1 MQALTKFANWTIK
14 AIGVSTGVVLIL
26 AAAAIAIFGFTSFG
40 SRIITQQVAEILS
53 NRDMTIKVREPG
65 SLLSGGLR
73 AAEITV
79 SDTRGVFAQINGL
92 SIDWNPLALL
102 RGTFDAQEVL
112 VDSINVIRKPVRTIP
127 SSRTAAGDGGFNLP
141 IKIDVDKIAVAGINL
156 SEQFAGHAF
165 TLTAD
170 GSNLKADR
178 NGGSATIN
186 VGRPDVP
193 DAKLLADMAFRPD
206 RNQLRL
212 KAQLT
217 EPKGGLLA
225 AFLSLPG
232 DPAVNLAVDGDGP
245 ISDWNGR
252 LQASLDGQQRASIE
266 GRHALTPDG
275 LHHVDLK
282 GGGDLSTL
290 LPPAFRPLFSGQT
303 NIDVS
308 ATFDNKGK
316 LDIQT
321 GNIATGSVVIA
332 ASGTLDRRGNNS
344 LNANVL
350 GTSGPVDFRWPLA
363 DGEARFMITG
373 LNLALTGDAQT
384 ARLNASAS
392 LDAATLPKVTI
403 GNVKLTAKSE
413 AFNLTQRSGA
423 VQLRMVAGDSTF
435 TNPDIN
441 RAVQGPVTLVA
452 PLQIAP
458 EGIGFNGT
466 TFESANANGTVNGTY
481 KLDDQTLTGNTKLVV
496 QPAALPP
503 AIAQRFDTPIAIET
517 QVSGTIPSKISL
529 SNLAI
534 KSGTVEAAGTVTL
547 DGDNIAAT
555 LSGRLPDL
563 RKLTENAEGEV
574 SYAIDASGPITAP
587 VIKASVSAATLHTAG
602 RTISDLNV
610 EIFGNADPA
619 APRATV
625 DGKGAIDNQPIAIN
639 ANVQSAAG
647 AINIPSLVADVAS
660 NRLQGSLQF
669 SPGFEPTGTLEFDFP
684 DIGLLAMF
692 GGQKAQGDLKGT
704 LNITND
710 AGKIRLKVTAAG
722 NRIQRDTLSVIR
734 PHIDVTVTDLRAL
747 AANGVVSA
755 DEISSGTN
763 KLAAPTLTFVQQ
775 QNHTNFDL
783 KAAYDNNPLLAAG
796 NVEATAGNMTIRL
809 DRFSGKPRNIPVEL
823 SHPAEIAIANGRAM
837 LNDLAIK
844 TGNGSVTVSGSAGE
858 TLDIAADIKDL
869 PASLANTFVPNLDA
883 AGAISGTGSVK
894 GTPAAPIAD
903 FKLDWKNAEVAQTKR
918 AGLAPFDIAATG
930 KYVDNTLDFDTTL
943 DGADEL
949 ALKARGNIVV
959 AGTGGRGLKIDADVV
974 NLPAKMANGFVPDL
988 AAEGAITGKVTAS
1001 GTLAAPAVD
1010 FDLDW
1015 KDAATSQTRRAGLA
1029 PLSLST
1035 TGKFADNRLGFNAN
1049 LAGADRMRLRADGN
1063 VVIAGTEVQS
1073 LQVNA
1078 DLNNVPADVANSFVP
1093 GLAAEGT
1100 ISGTAK
1106 ASGTI
1111 AAPAVDFNLAWKD
1124 AATSQTKS
1132 AGLKSLGLNTA
1143 GRFADNKLDFNADL
1157 TGAANLSLKADGNVT
1172 VAGTAVQNL
1181 QVNASLANV
1190 PASIANSFV
1199 PGLAAEGTLSGTAK
1213 AAGTLAAPGL
1223 DFDLDWKDAATSQT
1237 KSARLKSLGLSATG
1251 KFADN
1256 KLDFNA
1262 NANAADGVTAKAS
1275 GNVAIAG
1282 KTVQSLNINA
1292 DISNVP
1298 ASIAN
1303 GFVPGLAADGIVS
1316 GTVTASGTPASPAV
1330 DFKLDWK
1337 NLATSQTKDA
1347 KLSSLDLTATGKFA
1361 DNKLDFNANASG
1373 ADGASLKATGNAT
1386 IAGKTVETLRVDTAI
1401 ANLPAGIANNF
1412 VPGLAAEGIISGT
1425 VTASGSLASPTA
1437 DFKIDWKNA
1446 ATSQTKSAR
1455 LSPLDLTASGKFADN
1470 RLDFDANASGADGAS
1485 LKATGNVAIAG
1496 KTVESLR
1503 VDAAIADLPA
1513 GLANNFVPGLA
1524 AEGIVSGTVTASGS
1538 LASPTA
1544 EFKIDWKNAATSQTR
1559 RAGLSQLALNAAG
1572 KLANNRLDF
1581 KADLNGAGNVS
1592 LKAGGNA
1599 MIEGTTVKNLDVKAD
1614 LSNLPASV
1622 ANGFVPGLAAE
1633 GRVSGTASVSGPL
1646 SAPKVDF
1653 KLDWR
1658 DAATSHTRGAGLPP
1672 FAIAASGH
1680 LTNNTLAIDSNL
1692 RGGSGLSMQG
1702 GGSVAITGNR
1712 ALNLQVRGNVPFAM
1726 FGAQLAQQ
1734 GFVADGTANID
1745 LRIAGTAA
1753 APLINGTIATSG
1765 ARLVD
1770 VRRNLALNNVTA
1782 NISMNGEQATI
1793 SRLSGNLASG
1803 GSIAASGTIGIR
1815 PGSGYP
1821 ANIEVRLDRA
1831 VYVDGTLLVA
1841 TVDGNLGLRGPLL
1854 SSPTLSGRL
1863 NVEKASITVPDKLP
1877 TSLREIDVRHINA
1890 PPAVRAQMRDES
1902 QQGARAKSTISLDLR
1917 IDAPARIFVR
1927 GRGIDSELGGSVT
1940 IRGTAA
1946 TPIVSGGFTMR
1957 RGRLTILNRRLTF
1970 TDRSRITFAGDLTP
1984 ALDME
1989 ATSVSGN
1996 TTLTVDVTGLATDPS
2011 ITFSSSP
2018 TLPQDEVLAQLIFG
2032 QSMSKL
2038 SPVQIAQLADAVS
2051 QLAGGRSTSLFEGL
2065 RNQLGV
2071 DDLNI
2076 STDERGQT
2084 SVSVGRYLN
2093 ERTYFELQQGGRAG
2107 AKAIINLDVGRG
2119 VKLRGAAG
2127 GDGAGEAGVFY
2138 EHEY

>member
-1 MQALTKFANWTIK
+1 MQVLTNFMNWTIRV
-14 AIGVSTGVVLIL
+14 IGAATGIVLIL

-40 SRIITQQVAEILS
+40 SRIVTQQVAETLS
-53 NRDMTIKVREPG
+53 NRDMRIAIREPG
-65 SLLSGGLR
+65 TLLSGGLR

-92 SIDWNPLALL
+92 SINWNPLALV
-102 RGTFDAQEVL
+102 RGTFDAREISIG
-112 VDSINVIRKPVRTIP
+112 SINVIRKPVRTIP
-127 SSRTAAGDGGFNLP
+127 SSRKGAEDEGFQLP
-141 IKIDVDKIAVAGINL
+141 IKLDIGKIAVSSINL
-156 SEQFAGHAF
+156 SEQLAGRAF

-170 GSNLKADR
+170 GNLKADQ

-186 VGRPDVP
+186 VGRPDVQ
-193 DAKLLADMAFRPD
+193 DARLSADMAFRPD

-212 KAQLT
+212 KAQLA

-225 AFLSLPG
+225 TLLSLPG
-232 DPAVNLAVDGDGP
+232 DPAVNLSVDGEGP

-252 LQASLDGQQRASIE
+252 LQAALDGQQRASIE
-266 GRHALTPDG
+266 GHHSLTPDG
-275 LHHVDLK
+275 VHHVDLK

-392 LDAATLPKVTI
+392 LDAATLPTATI

-423 VQLRMVAGDSTF
+423 VQLRLVAGDSTF
-435 TNPDIN
+435 RNPDIN
-441 RAVQGPVTLVA
+441 RAVEGPVTLVA

-481 KLDDQTLTGNTKLVV
+481 KLDDATLTGNTKLVV

-503 AIAQRFDTPIAIET
+503 AIARRFDTPIAVET

-529 SNLAI
+529 SNLVI
-534 KSGTVEAAGTVTL
+534 KSGTIETAGTVTL
-547 DGDNIAAT
+547 DGDNLAAS

-563 RKLTENAEGEV
+563 RKLLDNAEGEA
-574 SYAIDASGPITAP
+574 SYTIDATGPMTAP
-587 VIKASVSAATLHTAG
+587 VIKANVSAATLHTGG
-602 RTISDLNV
+602 RTISGLDV
-610 EIFGNADPA
+610 DIFGNADPN

-625 DGKGAIDNQPIAIN
+625 DGKGSIDSQPVAIN
-639 ANVQSAAG
+639 ANVQSDAG
-647 AINIPSLVADVAS
+647 AISIPSLVADVAS
-660 NRLQGSLQF
+660 NRLRGSLQF
-669 SPGFEPTGTLEFDFP
+669 SPGFEPTGTLDFDFP
-684 DIGLLAMF
+684 DISLLAMF

-704 LNITND
+704 LNITSEG
-710 AGKIRLKVTAAG
+710 GKIGLKVKAAG

-734 PHIDVTVTDLRAL
+734 PSIDVTVTDLRAL
-747 AANGVVSA
+747 AANGVASA

-763 KLAAPTLTFVQQ
+763 KLATPTLTFVQQ
-775 QNHTNFDL
+775 QNRTNFDL
-783 KAAYDNNPLLAAG
+783 KAVYDNNPLIASGDVQAS
-796 NVEATAGNMTIRL
+796 AGNMTIRL

-823 SHPAEIAIANGRAM
+823 SQPAEIAIANGRAM

-844 TGNGSVTVSGSAGE
+844 TGNGSVTVGGSAGE

-869 PASLANTFVPNLDA
+869 PANLANGFVPTLNA
-883 AGAISGTGSVK
+883 EGAISGTGSVK
-894 GTPAAPIAD
+894 GTPAAPVAD
-903 FKLDWKNAEVAQTKR
+903 FKLDWKNAEFAQTKR
-918 AGLAPFDIAATG
+918 AGLAPFGIAATG
-930 KYVDNTLDFDTTL
+930 KYADNALDFDAAV
-943 DGADEL
+943 DGADGL
-949 ALKARGNIVV
+949 TLKARGKVVV
-959 AGTGGRGLKIDADVV
+959 AGTGGQSLKIDADVV
-974 NLPAKMANGFVPDL
+974 NLPARMANGFVPGL
-988 AAEGAITGKVTAS
+988 AAEGAITGTVTAS
-1001 GTLAAPAVD
+1001 GALAAPAVD
-1010 FDLDW
+1010 FNLDW
-1015 KDAATSQTRRAGLA
+1015 NDAATSHTKRAGVA
-1029 PLSLST
+1029 PLRLST
-1035 TGKFADNRLGFNAN
+1035 NGKFADNRLAFDAN
-1049 LAGADRMRLRADGN
+1049 LTGAARMTLRADGN

-1073 LQVNA
+1073 LEVNA
-1078 DLNNVPADVANSFVP
+1078 DLSDIPAHVANSFVP

-1106 ASGTI
+1106 ASGTP
-1111 AAPAVDFNLAWKD
+1111 AAPAVDFDLHWKD

-1132 AGLKSLGLNTA
+1132 AGLKSLGVNTT
-1143 GRFADNKLDFNADL
+1143 GRFADNKLTFNAGL
-1157 TGAANLSLKADGNVT
+1157 TDAANLNVKADGNVT
-1172 VAGTAVQNL
+1172 IAGTAVQSL
-1181 QVNASLANV
+1181 QVNANLANV

-1213 AAGTLAAPGL
+1213 AAGTLPAPAV
-1223 DFDLDWKDAATSQT
+1223 DFDLNWKDAATSQT
-1237 KSARLKSLGLSATG
+1237 KSAGLKSLGLSATG
-1251 KFADN
+1251 RFADN
-1256 KLDFNA
+1256 KLAFDA
-1262 NANAADGVTAKAS
+1262 NASAAGGVAAKAS
-1275 GNVAIAG
+1275 GNAVVAG
-1282 KTVQSLNINA
+1282 TTVQSLNINA
-1292 DISNVP
+1292 DVSNVP

-1303 GFVPGLAADGIVS
+1303 GFVPGLAASGTVS
-1316 GTVTASGTPASPAV
+1316 GTVKASGTPSSPEA
-1330 DFKLDWK
+1330 DFTLDWK
-1337 NLATSQTKDA
+1337 DLATSQTRGA
-1347 KLSSLDLTATGKFA
+1347 RLASLNFTASGKFA

-1373 ADGASLKATGNAT
+1373 ADGASLKATGNAA
-1386 IAGKTVETLRVDTAI
+1386 IEGKTVENLRVDAAI

-1437 DFKIDWKNA
+1437 DF
-1446 ATSQTKSAR
+1446 R
-1455 LSPLDLTASGKFADN
+1455 
-1470 RLDFDANASGADGAS
+1470 
-1485 LKATGNVAIAG
+1485 
-1496 KTVESLR
+1496 
-1503 VDAAIADLPA
+1503 
-1513 GLANNFVPGLA
+1513 
-1524 AEGIVSGTVTASGS
+1524 
-1538 LASPTA
+1538 
-1544 EFKIDWKNAATSQTR
+1544 IDWKNAATSQTR

-1572 KLANNRLDF
+1572 RLANNRLDF
-1581 KADLNGAGNVS
+1581 NADLNGAGNVT
-1592 LKAGGNA
+1592 LKAAGNA
-1599 MIEGTTVKNLDVKAD
+1599 IIEGTTVRNLDVNAN
-1614 LSNLPASV
+1614 LSNLPARV

-1633 GRVSGTASVSGPL
+1633 GTISGTASVSGPL
-1646 SAPKVDF
+1646 SAPRVDF
-1653 KLDWR
+1653 KLDWK
-1658 DAATSHTRGAGLPP
+1658 DAATSHTRGAGLLP
-1672 FAIAASGH
+1672 FEIAANGR
-1680 LTNNTLAIDSNL
+1680 LAGNTLTIDSNL
-1692 RGGSGLSMQG
+1692 RGASGLSMQG

-1712 ALNLQVRGNVPFAM
+1712 ALNLQLRGNVPFAIL
-1726 FGAQLAQQ
+1726 GAQLAQQ
-1734 GFVADGTANID
+1734 GFVAEGAANVD
-1745 LRIAGTAA
+1745 LRVTGTAA
-1753 APLINGTIATSG
+1753 APSINGTIATNG

-1770 VRRNLALNNVTA
+1770 VRRNLALNNLAA
-1782 NISMNGEQATI
+1782 NITMNGEQATI
-1793 SRLSGNLASG
+1793 SRLSGNLVSG

-1821 ANIEVRLDRA
+1821 ANIEIRLNRA

-1841 TVDGNLGLRGPLL
+1841 TVDGTLGLRGPLL
-1854 SSPTLSGRL
+1854 SNPTLSGRL
-1863 NVEKASITVPDKLP
+1863 NVERASITVPDKLP
-1877 TSLREIDVRHINA
+1877 TSLREVDIKHVNA
-1890 PPAVRAQMRDES
+1890 PAAVRAQLRDES
-1902 QQGARAKSTISLDLR
+1902 QQGPSEKSTISLDLR
-1917 IDAPARIFVR
+1917 IDAPSRIFVR
-1927 GRGIDSELGGSVT
+1927 GRGIDAELGGSVT

-1946 TPIVSGGFTMR
+1946 TPVVSGGFTMR
-1957 RGRLTILNRRLTF
+1957 RGRLTILSRRLDFADT
-1970 TDRSRITFAGDLTP
+1970 SRITFAGDLTP

-1989 ATSVSGN
+1989 ATSASGN
-1996 TTLTVDVTGLATDPS
+1996 TTLVVNVSGLATDPS

-2093 ERTYFELQQGGRAG
+2093 DRTYFELQQGGRAG

-2119 VKLRGAAG
+2119 VKLRGGAG
-2127 GDGAGEAGVFY
+2127 GDGSGEAGIFY
-2138 EHEY
+2138 EREY